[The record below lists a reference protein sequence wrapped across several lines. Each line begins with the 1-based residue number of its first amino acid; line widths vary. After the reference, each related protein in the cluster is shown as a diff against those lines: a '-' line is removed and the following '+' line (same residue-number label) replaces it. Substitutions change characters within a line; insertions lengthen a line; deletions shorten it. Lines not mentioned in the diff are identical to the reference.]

1 MFTDFFIGISN
12 LVPQLA
18 TMNPADIGNAL
29 VDLIKKVASDFV
41 TGAIN
46 TLADVLKIL
55 AGSIKGLIQ
64 TLDASIYIP
73 FISELY
79 KWITGDDLS
88 ILDVFCLVLGA
99 AVHIAYVI
107 ATGRLF
113 CDDAATMPDAILP
126 EQSRALGLAGSDSVA
141 LGAAPTSAPLPYGQ
155 PDSRALEITYV
166 VARGLQIL
174 FTVGTDALFLQRLAQ
189 PTEPVLRA
197 WMKVGRGMFGIISGT
212 ILFVNS
218 TPDFMQKL
226 MNEFSAKGIDKDLD
240 EAPFGIKFNGYYIS
254 KAVTIYSLGL
264 LGDVITFAGG
274 VKGVWP
280 VNVPAPGPVIEL
292 PQAPA
297 NARAAWP
304 APAAAP
310 INGALPDTLDT
321 MEFWFLSVRA
331 MVLTGLMI
339 YQCIQSSKGK

>member
-1 MFTDFFIGISN
+1 M
-12 LVPQLA
+12 
-18 TMNPADIGNAL
+18 
-29 VDLIKKVASDFV
+29 
-41 TGAIN
+41 
-46 TLADVLKIL
+46 
-55 AGSIKGLIQ
+55 
-64 TLDASIYIP
+64 
-73 FISELY
+73 
-79 KWITGDDLS
+79 S
-88 ILDVFCLVLGA
+88 ILDVFCLVLGT

-113 CDDAATMPDAILP
+113 CDDASTMPDAILP
-126 EQSRALGLAGSDSVA
+126 EQSRALGFAGSDSVA
-141 LGAAPTSAPLPYGQ
+141 PGAAPTSAPLPYGK

-174 FTVGTDALFLQRLAQ
+174 FTVGTDALFLERLAQ
-189 PTEPVLRA
+189 PTEPVSRA

-240 EAPFGIKFNGYYIS
+240 EGPFGIKFNGYYIS
-254 KAVTIYSLGL
+254 KAITIYSLGL

-297 NARAAWP
+297 NARAAWS

-321 MEFWFLSVRA
+321 MEFWFLIVRA
-331 MVLTGLMI
+331 MVLIGLMI
-339 YQCIQSSKGK
+339 YQCIQSSKGKEYGGTVSFDIRAASKLVLARDLLNSIARLPGFTYTVKAGNLLRLSFPAGLPYLYEGFGTVRFATTTGAVLCHSLAEFDYLGF